1 MIASTSKVCQKTSI
15 LLHHSS
21 LHAEPPHI
29 LMGAALFML
38 ASTMSSS
45 MSTTQARTAFLV
57 ASLAKILDRRQKLS
71 MEMAALRGLRR
82 ELATEAD
89 RDQSCGQFRMT
100 RPSGEKDDLSSLTSS
115 GGFPDKRSRRI
126 NDQAQSINALRITT
140 VSSSPTGIIS
150 RNTAS

>member
-1 MIASTSKVCQKTSI
+1 VFLLIRRQMIASTSKVCQKTSI
-15 LLHHSS
+15 LLHHSF

-29 LMGAALFML
+29 LMGAAFFML

-82 ELATEAD
+82 ELATEARD

-100 RPSGEKDDLSSLTSS
+100 RT
-115 GGFPDKRSRRI
+115 FRRE
-126 NDQAQSINALRITT
+126 R
-140 VSSSPTGIIS
+140 
-150 RNTAS
+150 